1 MYIGEQLI
9 NPPAERLRL
18 SAQLG
23 VERVVIDNRG
33 TGLVAP
39 GGLWDLARLRAYRE
53 WVEGFGLKIDLF
65 ALDVGAILLDF
76 LTDEASARRQA
87 QVLQQN

>member
-9 NPPAERLRL
+9 NPAAERLRL

-33 TGLVAP
+33 SDLVKP
-39 GGLWDLARLRAYRE
+39 DG
-53 WVEGFGLKIDLF
+53 
-65 ALDVGAILLDF
+65 
-76 LTDEASARRQA
+76 
-87 QVLQQN
+87 